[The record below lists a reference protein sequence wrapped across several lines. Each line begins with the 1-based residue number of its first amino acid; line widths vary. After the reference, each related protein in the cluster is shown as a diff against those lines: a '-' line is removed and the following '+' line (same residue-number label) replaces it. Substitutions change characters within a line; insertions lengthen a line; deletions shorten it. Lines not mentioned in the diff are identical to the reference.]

1 MGAVKDL
8 LIEMQE
14 HVWYAFD
21 HGMDITE
28 TVNYVKGQMGDVDVT
43 YIEEMYQDLMD
54 EF

>member
-1 MGAVKDL
+1 MAKVKDL

-28 TVNYVKGQMGDVDVT
+28 TVNYVKSKMGDVNVN
-43 YIEEMYQDLMD
+43 YIEEMYQDLME